1 MFDSREFLLLA
12 RLDAAALE
20 AWTEAGWLA
29 PRQAGPEHTFS
40 ELDLARV
47 CLIRDLREGMGVND
61 EGVAIVLDQVHGL
74 RQALRRMS
82 SAPQVLPAPLRQE
95 ILTRLQGTRE
105 EVARRMGGESLPARC
120 GLSGPGA
127 LQRCGSTRRPW

>member
-61 EGVAIVLDQVHGL
+61 EGVAIALDLLDQVHGL

-82 SAPQVLPAPLRQE
+82 SALQVLPAPLRQE
-95 ILTRLQGTRE
+95 ILTRLQDSRE
-105 EVARRMGGESLPARC
+105 EVARQMGGEP
-120 GLSGPGA
+120 LSGVG
-127 LQRCGSTRRPW
+127 

>member
-29 PRQAGPEHTFS
+29 PRQARPEHTFS

-61 EGVAIVLDQVHGL
+61 EGVAIALDLLDQVHGL
-74 RQALRRMS
+74 RQALQRVS
-82 SAPQVLPAPLRQE
+82 STFQRLPAPLRQE
-95 ILTRLQGTRE
+95 ILTRLQGSQE
-105 EVARRMGGESLPARC
+105 EVARHMGGEP
-120 GLSGPGA
+120 LSGVG
-127 LQRCGSTRRPW
+127 

>member
-61 EGVAIVLDQVHGL
+61 EGVAIVLDLLDQVHGL
-74 RQALRRMS
+74 RQALRRVS
-82 SAPQVLPAPLRQE
+82 SALQVLPAPLRQE
-95 ILTRLQGTRE
+95 ILTRLQGSRE
-105 EVARRMGGESLPARC
+105 EAARRMGGEPLP
-120 GLSGPGA
+120 GVG
-127 LQRCGSTRRPW
+127 

>member
-1 MFDSREFLLLA
+1 MFESREFLLLA

-61 EGVAIVLDQVHGL
+61 EGVAIVLDLLDQVHGL

-82 SAPQVLPAPLRQE
+82 SALQVLPAPLRQE
-95 ILTRLQGTRE
+95 ILTRLQGSRKE
-105 EVARRMGGESLPARC
+105 AARRMGGEP
-120 GLSGPGA
+120 LSGVG
-127 LQRCGSTRRPW
+127 